1 MKEFPQ
7 DVVTA
12 PYGTWSSPLNAAEV
26 AAGAAPIFDAA
37 FRGDEIFYSTKIPAE
52 KARTGL
58 VRTSLSHP
66 GDSEQIIPSGF
77 NIRSAVHE
85 YGGASW
91 ALDQSSEVI
100 YFVNAADQRVWQII
114 PGRAPHALTPDT
126 SGRIR
131 YGDLH
136 MSPWGLLCVREDCRS
151 TRRERAIV
159 LLTKHGTTNVLS
171 THSHFMAWPRLSPD
185 GSTLAFIGWEHPN
198 MPWDGTTL
206 WLVDVRTPAI
216 PAVAVLSGDGIER
229 PRRSDPGL
237 PSPTDPGISLLQ
249 PEFTSD
255 SSLHFISDHD
265 GHWSLYGLDIDPV
278 AARPLAT
285 DPCHAPAPEQ
295 IGVDRL
301 RPVID
306 TGEEIGGAL
315 WQLGTRWHLNDGDEV
330 WAHSQA
336 ATATLVRRRLTDST
350 AAPAPESV
358 APDPAATD
366 PAATAPGTAA
376 TTWETIDSTGET
388 FGTIELLD
396 LGRTHLLL
404 TAKSTRRPGVLY
416 AVDRVTGLFTEI
428 ASERLDTHQG
438 YYSRPRVDELGG
450 VPVVIH
456 SPHNPRFAAP
466 DDELPPFVVS
476 IHGGP
481 TGQATPEMTART
493 SFFTSQGI
501 GVLEVNYGGSTGFGR
516 VWRDRLRGQWGIVD
530 VEDTVAAVNGL
541 VAAGLADQN
550 RIAISGASSGGWT
563 VLTALAS
570 TNVFACGTSYFGVTD
585 LMRFVVD
592 THDFESHYIDGLVGP
607 WPAAQDEYITR
618 SPIRRTTDI
627 NVPVA
632 VMQGDRDP
640 IVPPSQAQ
648 EFVDTLELA
657 GVEYIY
663 RLYKG
668 ESHGFVR
675 AETIIDSLESEFG
688 FYVDVFGIPR
698 AHQHG

>member
-1 MKEFPQ
+1 MKESPQ

-12 PYGTWSSPLNAAEV
+12 PYGTWSSPLGAAEV

-58 VRTSLSHP
+58 VRTSLSRP
-66 GDSEQIIPSGF
+66 GEREQVIPTGF

-91 ALDQSSEVI
+91 ALDQNSEVI

-151 TRRERAIV
+151 SRRERAIV

-185 GSTLAFIGWEHPN
+185 GSSLAFIGWEHPN

-206 WLVDVRTPAI
+206 WLVDVRTPAT
-216 PAVAVLSGDGIER
+216 PAVAVLSGDGVER
-229 PRRSDPGL
+229 PRRSDPGM

-255 SSLHFISDHD
+255 SSLHVISDHH
-265 GHWSLYGLDIDPV
+265 GHWSLFGLDIDPV
-278 AARPLAT
+278 GSRPLVT
-285 DPCHAPAPEQ
+285 DDRQTPAPER
-295 IGVDRL
+295 IGFDRL

-315 WQLGTRWHLNDGDEV
+315 WQLGTRWHLNDGEEV

-336 ATATLVRRRLTDST
+336 ATATLVRCRLSLSDTTLS
-350 AAPAPESV
+350 PSSP
-358 APDPAATD
+358 
-366 PAATAPGTAA
+366 
-376 TTWETIDSTGET
+376 TWETIDTTGET

-438 YYSRPRVDELGG
+438 YYSRPQVGELGG

-456 SPHNPRFAAP
+456 PPHNPRFAAP
-466 DDELPPFVVS
+466 VDELPPFVVS

-516 VWRDRLRGQWGIVD
+516 AWRDRLRGGWGVVD

-541 VAAGLADQN
+541 IAAELADPN

-563 VLTALAS
+563 VLSALAS

-618 SPIRRTTDI
+618 SPIRRTSDI
-627 NVPVA
+627 TVPVA

>member
-1 MKEFPQ
+1 MKESPQ

-12 PYGTWSSPLNAAEV
+12 PYGTWSSPLGAAEV

-58 VRTSLSHP
+58 VRTSLSRP
-66 GDSEQIIPSGF
+66 GEREQVIPTGF

-91 ALDQSSEVI
+91 ALDQNSEVI

-206 WLVDVRTPAI
+206 WLVDVRTPAT
-216 PAVAVLSGDGIER
+216 PAVGVLSGDGVER

-255 SSLHFISDHD
+255 SSLHVISDHH

-278 AARPLAT
+278 TARPLVT
-285 DPCHAPAPEQ
+285 DDRQAPAPEK
-295 IGVDRL
+295 IGFDRL

-315 WQLGTRWHLNDGDEV
+315 WQLGTRWHLNDGEEV

-336 ATATLVRRRLTDST
+336 ATASLVRRRLSPSD
-350 AAPAPESV
+350 
-358 APDPAATD
+358 
-366 PAATAPGTAA
+366 
-376 TTWETIDSTGET
+376 TTWETIDTTGET

-438 YYSRPRVDELGG
+438 YYSRPQVGELGG

-456 SPHNPRFAAP
+456 PPHNPRFAAP
-466 DDELPPFVVS
+466 VDELPPFVVS

-516 VWRDRLRGQWGIVD
+516 AWRDRLRGGWGVVD

-541 VAAGLADQN
+541 IAAELADPN

-563 VLTALAS
+563 VLSALAS

-618 SPIRRTTDI
+618 SPIRRTSDI
-627 NVPVA
+627 KVPVA